1 MIFVWASSVIV
12 KTSPMVRLQLYPAPS
27 TQHTRMVSQ
36 THGQC
41 LSLKQNKGFKFK
53 VIENQIIKELTC
65 NMNIC
70 DGVKCWPLPG
80 SSLYYVGLP
89 VVRNAQLGMDD
100 GDRVQSAAP
109 TPPQYQ
115 HRYTT
120 IDNQLPPY

>member
-1 MIFVWASSVIV
+1 
-12 KTSPMVRLQLYPAPS
+12 MVRLQLYPAPS

-41 LSLKQNKGFKFK
+41 LALKQNKGFKFK

-100 GDRVQSAAP
+100 GDRVQSAAALHFP
-109 TPPQYQ
+109 SFDIDVQQ
-115 HRYTT
+115 LT
-120 IDNQLPPY
+120 ISFLLIESGMPFNV